1 MAEELKVQDPSE
13 FFQSIGSKVEGFAP
27 TTNGEAEEDFKPVDE
42 IESLCMNCHE
52 NVSSVTY
59 VLSYFRILTAQRA

>member
-1 MAEELKVQDPSE
+1 MAAEEQKVQDPTE

-27 TTNGEAEEDFKPVDE
+27 KADGEADDEDVKAVEE

-52 NVSSVTY
+52 NVS
-59 VLSYFRILTAQRA
+59 F